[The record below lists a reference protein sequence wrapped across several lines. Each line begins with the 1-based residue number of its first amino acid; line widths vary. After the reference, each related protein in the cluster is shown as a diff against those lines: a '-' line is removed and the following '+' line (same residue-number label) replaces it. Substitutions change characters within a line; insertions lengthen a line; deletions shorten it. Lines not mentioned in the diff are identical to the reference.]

1 MLPARA
7 GMIRLGADGAVDA
20 DGAPRASGD
29 DPVSGEGHPD
39 LAVCSP
45 RERG

>member
-7 GMIRLGADGAVDA
+7 GMIPPSSAWSSPAPS
-20 DGAPRASGD
+20 APRASGD
-29 DPVSGEGHPD
+29 DPTPSPSSR
-39 LAVCSP
+39 AQNVCSP

>member
-7 GMIRLGADGAVDA
+7 GMIPTASYSALAEQS
-20 DGAPRASGD
+20 APRASGD
-29 DPVSGEGHPD
+29 DPVAEQLRS
-39 LAVCSP
+39 AAAACSP